1 MSFREKRPGSL
12 DTSDEAIARADA
24 RVRALPTKNTF
35 IEFPVS
41 VGQLEAVNS
50 PAGGLR
56 PYTTPAWMQTD
67 LAASVRAAV
76 SGDERDGSCCPRTP
90 SPPPVKRSAPL
101 FEPQFQ
107 TPAAPASQTAS
118 TYPYSNT
125 APNDGATPMAQSSY
139 GSDWGAY
146 EDDNSFGQTRN
157 TSFAPQFVY
166 SVPAFDTAST
176 LGKPQ
181 PGDPGYE
188 FVPASAQ
195 TAADQV
201 AWS

>member
-76 SGDERDGSCCPRTP
+76 SGDERDGSCPEDALP
-90 SPPPVKRSAPL
+90 
-101 FEPQFQ
+101 
-107 TPAAPASQTAS
+107 PASEALS
-118 TYPYSNT
+118 AALRAAISN
-125 APNDGATPMAQSSY
+125 SC
-139 GSDWGAY
+139 GSGVSDRI
-146 EDDNSFGQTRN
+146 D
-157 TSFAPQFVY
+157 
-166 SVPAFDTAST
+166 VPLQQHCS
-176 LGKPQ
+176 
-181 PGDPGYE
+181 
-188 FVPASAQ
+188 
-195 TAADQV
+195 
-201 AWS
+201 

>member
-12 DTSDEAIARADA
+12 NTDDEAIARADA

-41 VGQLEAVNS
+41 VGQLESVAS
-50 PAGGLR
+50 PEGGLR

-76 SGDERDGSCCPRTP
+76 AGDEHQAICCPRTP

-107 TPAAPASQTAS
+107 ASAAPASQT
-118 TYPYSNT
+118 TGYYSNG
-125 APNDGATPMAQSSY
+125 APQDGATPMAQSSY

-146 EDDNSFGQTRN
+146 EDEGSFGTTRN

-195 TAADQV
+195 AAADQV
-201 AWS
+201 VWS